1 LNAKIILAPVL
12 LLITFTALAADTI
25 YYRWVD
31 GSGVAQF
38 SDEKPKLEQA
48 EKVGPS
54 QHFGYPLPPKTDNQP
69 AVSII
74 QESSNATGNQAVPT
88 QSPESTEENQRK
100 NVAGI
105 KKTNCAIGHR
115 NLQQLQ
121 AYQRIKIKTPQGK
134 VRTLSRIEKT
144 AALNRANKLIRGNC

>member
-1 LNAKIILAPVL
+1 LTAKIILTPVL
-12 LLITFTALAADTI
+12 LLITCTALAADTI

-31 GSGVAQF
+31 GSGVVQF

-48 EKVGPS
+48 EKLGPS
-54 QHFGYPLPPKTDNQP
+54 QHFGYPLPTKQDNQP
-69 AVSII
+69 AVSEIPG
-74 QESSNATGNQAVPT
+74 SNSATGNQAIAT
-88 QSPESTEENQRK
+88 QSPASTKENQRK
-100 NVAGI
+100 YVADI
-105 KKTNCAIGHR
+105 KKANCAIGHR

-121 AYQRIKIKTPQGK
+121 AYQRINIKTPQGK